1 MGRIIREEPIF
12 FLLSMYDIVCD
23 FSRNLSHCQFS
34 AIFFFSSS
42 FYSRYHI
49 EIRTYFYI
57 IYMHNCFHN
66 RGGVFN
72 FQIIRDRIV
81 IAWFFFLNSI
91 HFAKF
96 YLALFSFFSLSKCT
110 SIPAIIYFLNQL
122 VRITTVQNNF
132 IICTAVFSWVKK
144 KYEYNQITKN
154 FLPEKNPADSQS
166 TDKCFIF

>member
-81 IAWFFFLNSI
+81 IAWFFF
-91 HFAKF
+91 KF
-96 YLALFSFFSLSKCT
+96 YTFCKVLSSSFFFFFFFIKVYFNTCDNIFFKLASSYNNCSK
-110 SIPAIIYFLNQL
+110 
-122 VRITTVQNNF
+122 
-132 IICTAVFSWVKK
+132 
-144 KYEYNQITKN
+144 
-154 FLPEKNPADSQS
+154 
-166 TDKCFIF
+166 

>member
-81 IAWFFFLNSI
+81 IAWFFF
-91 HFAKF
+91 KF
-96 YLALFSFFSLSKCT
+96 YTFCKVLSSSFFFFFFIKVYFNTCDNIFFKLASSYNNCSK
-110 SIPAIIYFLNQL
+110 
-122 VRITTVQNNF
+122 
-132 IICTAVFSWVKK
+132 
-144 KYEYNQITKN
+144 
-154 FLPEKNPADSQS
+154 
-166 TDKCFIF
+166 